1 MTDEVTQVHR
11 RRRLSRLSLTLLFV
25 AIIVLAMIPFWAIF
39 VATFQDGNMIVRY
52 GLNLGIDLS
61 TASLD
66 NWIHLFT
73 DSGSYFRWFFNSTIL
88 TVLQVILTLF
98 ISAFVAYGFAMY
110 EFRFKTPLFITV
122 LLLMSVPFEMMML
135 PLYIQINDMQ
145 LQDTYAAIILPFLA
159 HAVTIM
165 FFRQYMRGIP
175 KDIVEAGRIDGVTE
189 FGIFFRLV
197 LPLTKPAFA
206 AMAILNGMN
215 SWNNFLWP
223 LLALRSPEKY
233 TLPIGLNTLLTPY
246 GNNYE
251 LLIVGSFFSMIP
263 IFILFIAFQ
272 RFFIEGMTAG
282 AVKG

>member
-1 MTDEVTQVHR
+1 
-11 RRRLSRLSLTLLFV
+11 
-25 AIIVLAMIPFWAIF
+25 
-39 VATFQDGNMIVRY
+39 
-52 GLNLGIDLS
+52 
-61 TASLD
+61 
-66 NWIHLFT
+66 
-73 DSGSYFRWFFNSTIL
+73 
-88 TVLQVILTLF
+88 
-98 ISAFVAYGFAMY
+98 MY

-145 LQDTYAAIILPFLA
+145 LQDTYAAIIL
-159 HAVTIM
+159 AVPGARRTIM

-197 LPLTKPAFA
+197 LPLTKPA
-206 AMAILNGMN
+206 LCGHGDSNGMN
-215 SWNNFLWP
+215 SWNNFLAAARP
-223 LLALRSPEKY
+223 AQPEKY
-233 TLPIGLNTLLTPY
+233 PSHRPQYPVDAIREQLQ
-246 GNNYE
+246 